1 MFREMRRF
9 KQVLSKE
16 ECIQVLNRGTNG
28 VLAVIG
34 DDGYPYTVPLSYCHC
49 DSKIY
54 FHSAKAGH
62 KIDALEKNDKVSFC
76 VVDADNI
83 VSEKF
88 TTYFRSV
95 IVFGKARILRDEEK
109 RFALELLIDKYS
121 KEFSNNKEAEISGSF
136 NAVSCIELTIEH
148 MSGKEAIEYIRE
160 KESNN

>member
-1 MFREMRRF
+1 
-9 KQVLSKE
+9 
-16 ECIQVLNRGTNG
+16 
-28 VLAVIG
+28 
-34 DDGYPYTVPLSYCHC
+34 YC

-83 VSEKF
+83 VPEKF

-95 IVFGKARILRDEEK
+95 IVFGKARVLRDEEK